1 MRPGD
6 RNARAALAGATLS
19 VLVPTDP
26 PPAVPP
32 PPSRRPH
39 GTSPDTS
46 PGTSPAPTTRRGP
59 VLAALVLAM
68 FMAAIEG
75 TIVATAMPS
84 IAGSLG
90 GFSLYAWVFA
100 SYLLMQA
107 VTTPMFGKLADLF
120 GRKPIFVL
128 GVAIFLAG
136 SLACGFAP
144 TMPWLI
150 AFRLVQGIGAGAVQP
165 VTSTIAADLYAFHER
180 ARVQGWLS
188 SVWGISAVTGPL
200 AGGLIVDQV
209 HWAWIFWINVPF
221 GLLAIAGVVAYLH
234 EDVPRS
240 ERSIDYVGVGTFVL
254 GVGALIVLLTQA
266 GSLARP
272 WALSLAGVTG
282 LSLTLFWRHERSA
295 PEAMMPPDL
304 WRDPLLRI
312 ANIASFGA
320 GVVMIAVIT
329 YLPTYV
335 QGVLGASALVA
346 GFTLT
351 TMSMGWPVASVAA
364 GHLMVRLGTRFTA
377 RAGATALATGA
388 VAFAFLDRVGD
399 PRFAAAASL
408 AVGVGMG
415 LMMTTFLV
423 SIQTRVPWERRGA
436 ATATNLLM
444 RILGNAIGAALLGG
458 VINASLIAWL
468 RREGLADSLD
478 LDDVTR
484 ALGEAGSLDPTLL
497 AGIRGGLAAA
507 LDLAFLV
514 MAVCALL
521 TLLVAFAMPDLT
533 PGETRSGRPDRADD
547 PGSEA

>member
-1 MRPGD
+1 MSDGPRSRHTTLPD
-6 RNARAALAGATLS
+6 AAA
-19 VLVPTDP
+19 P
-26 PPAVPP
+26 
-32 PPSRRPH
+32 RR
-39 GTSPDTS
+39 G
-46 PGTSPAPTTRRGP
+46 TRRGP

-107 VTTPMFGKLADLF
+107 VTTPMFGKLADLY
-120 GRKPIFVL
+120 GRKPIFVG
-128 GVAIFLAG
+128 GVSIFLAG
-136 SLACGFAP
+136 SVACGFAP

-150 AFRLVQGIGAGAVQP
+150 AFRLVQGVGAGAVQP
-165 VTSTIAADLYAFHER
+165 VSSTIAADLYAFHER

-188 SVWGISAVTGPL
+188 SVWGISAVAGPL
-200 AGGLIVDQV
+200 AGGLIVQQA

-221 GLLAIAGVVAYLH
+221 GALAIAIVTAYLH

-240 ERSIDYVGVGTFVL
+240 QRSIDRLGVGTFVL

-266 GSLARP
+266 GSLPAP
-272 WALSLAGVTG
+272 WAVSLVGVSVV
-282 LSLTLFWRHERSA
+282 SLTLFWRHERTA
-295 PEAMMPPDL
+295 QEAMMPPDL
-304 WRDPLLRI
+304 WGDPLVRI
-312 ANIASFGA
+312 ANVASFGA
-320 GVVMIAVIT
+320 GIVMIAVIT

-351 TMSMGWPVASVAA
+351 TMSMGWPVAAVAA

-377 RAGATALATGA
+377 RAGATALMLGA
-388 VAFAFLDRVGD
+388 AGFALLDRVGD

-423 SIQTRVPWERRGA
+423 SIQTRVPWHRRGA

-444 RILGNAIGAALLGG
+444 RILGNAIGAAMLGG
-458 VINASLIAWL
+458 VINASLLAWL
-468 RREGLADSLD
+468 RREGLASVFD

-484 ALGEAGSLDPTLL
+484 ALGEAGSLDPALL
-497 AGIRGGLAAA
+497 ARIRGGLAVA
-507 LDLAFLV
+507 LDQAFLV
-514 MAVCALL
+514 MAAFALV
-521 TLLVAFAMPDLT
+521 TLLVAFAMPDLG
-533 PGETRSGRPDRADD
+533 PEETHRDAPEKADD
-547 PGSEA
+547 AGTGGDVG

>member
-1 MRPGD
+1 MSDGPRSRHTTLPD
-6 RNARAALAGATLS
+6 AAA
-19 VLVPTDP
+19 P
-26 PPAVPP
+26 
-32 PPSRRPH
+32 RR
-39 GTSPDTS
+39 G
-46 PGTSPAPTTRRGP
+46 TRRGP

-107 VTTPMFGKLADLF
+107 VTTPMFGKLADLY
-120 GRKPIFVL
+120 GRKPIFVG
-128 GVAIFLAG
+128 GVSIFLAG
-136 SLACGFAP
+136 SVACGFAP

-150 AFRLVQGIGAGAVQP
+150 AFRLVQGVGAGAVQP
-165 VTSTIAADLYAFHER
+165 VSSTIAADLYAFHER

-188 SVWGISAVTGPL
+188 SVWGISAVAGPL
-200 AGGLIVDQV
+200 AGGLIVQQA

-221 GLLAIAGVVAYLH
+221 GALAIAIVTAYLH

-240 ERSIDYVGVGTFVL
+240 QRSIDRLGVGTFVL

-266 GSLARP
+266 GSLPAP
-272 WALSLAGVTG
+272 WAVSLVGVSVV
-282 LSLTLFWRHERSA
+282 SLTLFWRHERTA
-295 PEAMMPPDL
+295 QEAMMPPDL
-304 WRDPLLRI
+304 WGDPLVRI
-312 ANIASFGA
+312 ANVASFGA
-320 GVVMIAVIT
+320 GIVMIAVIT

-351 TMSMGWPVASVAA
+351 TMSMGWPVAAVAA
-364 GHLMVRLGTRFTA
+364 GHLMVRLGTGFTA
-377 RAGATALATGA
+377 RAGATALMLGA
-388 VAFAFLDRVGD
+388 AGFALLDRVGD

-423 SIQTRVPWERRGA
+423 SIQTRVPWHRRGA

-444 RILGNAIGAALLGG
+444 RILGNAIGAAMLGG
-458 VINASLIAWL
+458 VINASLLAWL
-468 RREGLADSLD
+468 RREGLASVFD

-484 ALGEAGSLDPTLL
+484 ALGEAGSLDPALL
-497 AGIRGGLAAA
+497 ARIRGGLAVA
-507 LDLAFLV
+507 LDQAFLV
-514 MAVCALL
+514 MAAFALV
-521 TLLVAFAMPDLT
+521 TLLVAFAMPDLG
-533 PGETRSGRPDRADD
+533 PEETHRDAPEKADD
-547 PGSEA
+547 AGTGGHVG